1 MYDIDFIYNL
11 NRDTN
16 VEYIISVDNVES
28 LTKNQFIRE
37 VLKCISDNNH
47 KVSDIHIFDIDVI
60 SMYETIIMNGNNSD
74 RVHIFTINNDIDKK
88 LDLVEFISKYYNG
101 IMQEFRYQKQICTN
115 MIRDG
120 LFVVSKED
128 IC

>member
-1 MYDIDFIYNL
+1 MYNIDFIYNL
-11 NRDTN
+11 NEDID
-16 VEYIISVDNVES
+16 VEYIISVNNVES
-28 LTKNQFIRE
+28 LSKDQFIKE

-47 KVSDIHIFDIDVI
+47 KVSDIHTFNVYVV
-60 SMYETIIMNGNNSD
+60 SMYDYIVKNGDSED
-74 RVHIFTINNDIDKK
+74 RLHIFTINNDIHKK
-88 LDLVEFISKYYNG
+88 LTFVKYIDKYHNS

-120 LFVVSKED
+120 LIVVSKED

>member
-11 NRDTN
+11 NRATN

-28 LTKNQFIRE
+28 LSKDQFIKE

-47 KVSDIHIFDIDVI
+47 KVSDIYVFDIDII
-60 SMYETIIMNGNNSD
+60 SMYESIIMNGNNSD
-74 RVHIFTINNDIDKK
+74 RVHIFTINNDINKK
-88 LDLVEFISKYYNG
+88 LDLIEFISKYYNS
-101 IMQEFRYQKQICTN
+101 IMQEFRYQKQICAN